1 MFKKMVAG
9 DKVRGRE
16 LFEDG
21 FDFIPT
27 GKHLYAANKV
37 PDVTNN
43 VDDDDEAFWRRWLIV
58 EFPNHYPRNERDTEL
73 PEKLTTDEA
82 LTGVLNWAI
91 EGRRR
96 LLSQDYFT
104 GEYEA
109 AYKKRDRWMSWGD
122 AVDEFINEHVEEDE
136 DADNVST
143 AYAYE
148 RFQAW
153 ANENGRD
160 TVGQQKFTET
170 LRDAEV
176 DVGYGTSVRVDGKVS
191 GGYKKLNFSDVVP
204 EASEDQR
211 DDGQEG
217 FDEFD
222 E

>member
-1 MFKKMVAG
+1 
-9 DKVRGRE
+9 
-16 LFEDG
+16 
-21 FDFIPT
+21 
-27 GKHLYAANKV
+27 
-37 PDVTNN
+37 
-43 VDDDDEAFWRRWLIV
+43 
-58 EFPNHYPRNERDTEL
+58 
-73 PEKLTTDEA
+73 
-82 LTGVLNWAI
+82 
-91 EGRRR
+91 
-96 LLSQDYFT
+96 
-104 GEYEA
+104 
-109 AYKKRDRWMSWGD
+109 MSWGD

>member
-1 MFKKMVAG
+1 
-9 DKVRGRE
+9 
-16 LFEDG
+16 
-21 FDFIPT
+21 
-27 GKHLYAANKV
+27 
-37 PDVTNN
+37 
-43 VDDDDEAFWRRWLIV
+43 
-58 EFPNHYPRNERDTEL
+58 
-73 PEKLTTDEA
+73 
-82 LTGVLNWAI
+82 
-91 EGRRR
+91 
-96 LLSQDYFT
+96 
-104 GEYEA
+104 
-109 AYKKRDRWMSWGD
+109 MSWGD

-170 LRDAEV
+170 LRDSEV

-191 GGYKKLNFSDVVP
+191 GGYKKLGFSDDVP